1 MNIEIY
7 TKSNCPHCTQAKALL
22 DAHSLTYTTFSLAE
36 HGETG
41 EQYITREELLNR
53 FPDARTMPQI
63 KIDGVAIGGLTEL
76 KTHLQKQTS

>member
-22 DAHSLTYTTFSLAE
+22 DSRSLPYSVIALAE

-41 EQYITREELLNR
+41 EQYVTREELLNR
-53 FPDARTMPQI
+53 FPGARTMPQI

-76 KTHLQKQTS
+76 KAYLQI

>member
-22 DAHSLTYTTFSLAE
+22 DSRSLPYSVISLAE
-36 HGETG
+36 RGETG
-41 EQYITREELLNR
+41 EQYVTREELLNR
-53 FPDARTMPQI
+53 FPGARTMPQI

-76 KTHLQKQTS
+76 KAYLQI